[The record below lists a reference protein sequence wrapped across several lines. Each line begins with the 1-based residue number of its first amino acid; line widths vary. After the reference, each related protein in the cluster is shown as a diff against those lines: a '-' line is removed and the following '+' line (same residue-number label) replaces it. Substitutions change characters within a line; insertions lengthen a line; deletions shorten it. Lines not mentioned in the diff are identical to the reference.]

1 MFRLDHSDM
10 VFRLQGGWI
19 ACGDAV
25 SAGPPLKHEKVV
37 EVEEKSRSRSG
48 GNINID
54 NSGTNSSVDND
65 NGGKDNHC
73 SNNSNNNNIISCSS
87 HKEQRGTLCTFMSVK
102 FDK

>member
-1 MFRLDHSDM
+1 MMFRLDHSDM

-54 NSGTNSSVDND
+54 NSGANSSVDND

-73 SNNSNNNNIISCSS
+73 SNNSNSISYSS